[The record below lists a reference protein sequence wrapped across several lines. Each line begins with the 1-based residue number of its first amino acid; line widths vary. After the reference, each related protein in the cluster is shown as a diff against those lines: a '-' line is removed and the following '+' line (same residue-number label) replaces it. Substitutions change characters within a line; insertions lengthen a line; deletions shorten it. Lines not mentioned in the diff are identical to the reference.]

1 MGIIGFFLLYL
12 AVNEPFVM
20 INTQIHLAILGY
32 GKECTKKNASLAS
45 TVGRFAGQQG
55 ISLIGGNVTATF
67 DHAFK
72 AASPYKVATIC
83 VIEKHKKPV
92 HDHFA
97 TELHKTPDT
106 YSKHAQIAQMADAGI
121 LIGGGAGSQILLKH
135 FLKNKKTVIA
145 IKGTGG
151 LADSKLP
158 DKVLVAA
165 HPREAFQMLQ
175 EVKRRVYLETDLG
188 IVQLTYNHFALSDL
202 RIVKE
207 MVESGKVEK
216 ELFVK
221 QLEKYISGKKTEFT
235 GKLYLDGTDFQNK
248 VWRSI
253 LDIPYGKTMTY
264 GELAE
269 LLGDKKAS
277 GAVGQAAEQNP
288 IWIII
293 PCHRLMG
300 HDGGLSSYAG
310 GLEMKMRLLDLEKH
324 QTELRIF

>member
-1 MGIIGFFLLYL
+1 
-12 AVNEPFVM
+12 M
-20 INTQIHLAILGY
+20 INTQIRLAVLGY

-45 TVGRFAGQQG
+45 TVGNFAGKQG

-72 AASPYKVATIC
+72 AASNYKVATIC
-83 VIEKHKKPV
+83 VIEKHKKPD

-97 TELHKTPDT
+97 SEIYKTPDT
-106 YSKHAQIAQMADAGI
+106 YSKHLQIAQMADAGI
-121 LIGGGAGSQILLKH
+121 LIGGGAGSQLLLKY

-158 DKVLVAA
+158 KGVLVAA
-165 HPREAFQMLQ
+165 HPREAFHILQ
-175 EVKRRVYLETDLG
+175 SVKRRVYLETDLG
-188 IVQLTYNHFALSDL
+188 KLQLSYNHFALSDL

-207 MVESGKVEK
+207 VLESGKAEK
-216 ELFVK
+216 EVFLK
-221 QLEKYISGKKTEFT
+221 QLEKYFSGKKTEFT
-235 GKLYLDGTDFQNK
+235 GKLYLNGTDFQNK

-253 LDIPYGKTMTY
+253 LDIPYGKTMEY

-277 GAVGQAAEQNP
+277 SAVGQAAGQNP

-293 PCHRLMG
+293 PCHRLIG
-300 HDGGLSSYAG
+300 HDGGLTSYAG